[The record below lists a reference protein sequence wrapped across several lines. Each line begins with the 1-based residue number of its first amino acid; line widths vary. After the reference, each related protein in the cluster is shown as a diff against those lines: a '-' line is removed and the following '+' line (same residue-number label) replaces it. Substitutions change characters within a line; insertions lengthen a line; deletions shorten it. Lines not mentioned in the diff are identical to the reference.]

1 MIVRNLFVGALSVAV
16 FFTVF
21 AASDPA
27 SAAPKAKKPIRPGP
41 CIVVKPPVCNLF
53 LHPVCIR
60 KTGCGGCLK
69 WACRPY

>member
-1 MIVRNLFVGALSVAV
+1 MTVRNLVVGALSVAV
-16 FFTVF
+16 CLTVF
-21 AASDPA
+21 AASDQA
-27 SAAPKAKKPIRPGP
+27 SAARKAKRPAGP
-41 CIVVKPPVCNLF
+41 CVIVKPPVCNLF